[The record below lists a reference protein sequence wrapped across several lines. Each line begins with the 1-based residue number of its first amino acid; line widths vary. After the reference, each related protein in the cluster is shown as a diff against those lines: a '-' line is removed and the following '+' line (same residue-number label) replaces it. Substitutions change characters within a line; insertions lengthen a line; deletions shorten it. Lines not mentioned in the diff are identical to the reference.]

1 MKKLNPPKELF
12 SCTESLT
19 LDIIP
24 ASFNLVLRRLFEPAG
39 YAVENVEPEME
50 STEYGALKFTLNG
63 QRVLYRQAKTT
74 PKKIGQFVTIWKR
87 EHPNSESAPIDLKDE
102 VDWVIIAANEG
113 ANFGVFVFSAQ
124 LLAKKGVFS
133 EEAKAG
139 KRAIRVYAPWTTP
152 TAVQAKRTKNWQT
165 ECFLDFEDSY
175 AILESFT
182 RILGSY

>member
-1 MKKLNPPKELF
+1 MKTLNQPKELF
-12 SCTESLT
+12 SCTENLA

-24 ASFNLVLRRLFEPAG
+24 TSFNLVLRKLFEPAEH
-39 YAVENVEPEME
+39 AVENIEPEME
-50 STEYGALKFTLNG
+50 SKEYGALKFTLNG

-87 EHPNSESAPIDLKDE
+87 EHPNSEIAPIDLKDG
-102 VDWVIIAANEG
+102 VDWVIIATDEG

-133 EEAKAG
+133 EEKKGG

-152 TAVQAKRTKNWQT
+152 TAAQAKRTKNWQT
-165 ECFLDFEDSY
+165 KYFLDFENSD
-175 AILESFT
+175 AILQSFN
-182 RILGSY
+182 RMLG